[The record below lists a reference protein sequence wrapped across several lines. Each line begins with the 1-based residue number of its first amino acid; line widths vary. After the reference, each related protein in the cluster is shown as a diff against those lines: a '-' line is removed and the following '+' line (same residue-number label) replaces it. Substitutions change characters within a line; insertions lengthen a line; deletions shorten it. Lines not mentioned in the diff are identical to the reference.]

1 MDPRA
6 ITAGRNP
13 PKDINV
19 IIEIPLGGA
28 PVKYELDKTSGA
40 LSVDRFLHTAMF
52 YPGNYGF
59 IPQTLSLDGDPCDV
73 LVISQVPVVPGAVI
87 RCRPVGALQM
97 KDEAGG
103 DEKIIAV
110 PVDSLAPF
118 YSNIRSYRDLPKI
131 MCEQIAHF
139 FQHYKDLEKG
149 KWVTVTKWLDVDA
162 AEQLVTDAIARDA
175 AGRLSAT
182 ARSGTR
188 RECPS
193 AHAGGS
199 RPRRTPPTAVRRSPR
214 R

>member
-110 PVDSLAPF
+110 PVDALAPF
-118 YSNIRSYRDLPKI
+118 YSDVRSYRDLPKI

-139 FQHYKDLEKG
+139 FQHYTDLEKG
-149 KWVTVTKWLDVDA
+149 KWVTIVRWLDVA
-162 AEQLVTDAIARDA
+162 GAERLVREAIARA
-175 AGRLSAT
+175 AFGAVK
-182 ARSGTR
+182 
-188 RECPS
+188 PS
-193 AHAGGS
+193 AA
-199 RPRRTPPTAVRRSPR
+199 RARARRTGRRSKAR
-214 R
+214 RSR